1 AYGSLTYAQ
10 DLMPSA
16 PGVVGE
22 REEIY
27 GAGALNVTD
36 KWRLFGKAR
45 YDIAGSQWVQSGIGI
60 GYFCDCMNVR
70 VDYTEDFFRD
80 RDDRPNRTISLQVEL
95 KTLGGGSF
103 GTDANDLSKSP

>member
-1 AYGSLTYAQ
+1 
-10 DLMPSA
+10 
-16 PGVVGE
+16 
-22 REEIY
+22 
-27 GAGALNVTD
+27 
-36 KWRLFGKAR
+36 
-45 YDIAGSQWVQSGIGI
+45 
-60 GYFCDCMNVR
+60 MNVR